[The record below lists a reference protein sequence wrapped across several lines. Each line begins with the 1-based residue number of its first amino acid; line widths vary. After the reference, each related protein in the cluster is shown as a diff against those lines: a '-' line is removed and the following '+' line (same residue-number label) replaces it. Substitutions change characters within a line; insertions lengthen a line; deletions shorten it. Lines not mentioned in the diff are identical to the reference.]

1 MHNPKNLKTIWLFLQ
16 LISFTLAAQDSS
28 KTPYFDEVKIG
39 NQIWMQKNLDVVTF
53 RNGDTIPQVFGN
65 KEWEVAGFEE
75 KPAWCYYN
83 YDSTNGAQYGKL
95 YNWYAVND
103 SRGLAPEGWQIPS
116 LVEWDIFK
124 YEIHNLNDV
133 HASCDG
139 CKVKQ
144 ADGWD
149 LLDKSLKKRFQ
160 KKNPNC
166 SNITNSTGFSA
177 MAGGYKYYRSFV
189 KFGQCGRWW
198 SSTETSFFNA
208 NSIEIDGHCSSW
220 NYFEIEKPSKEFGLS
235 VRCIKDIE

>member
-16 LISFTLAAQDSS
+16 LISFTLVAQDSS

-149 LLDKSLKKRFQ
+149 LLDKSLKKGS
-160 KKNPNC
+160 KKRIPIVLILLIRRVLVQWLEDI
-166 SNITNSTGFSA
+166 NITGLLLNLDSVVDGGHRQKLLFS
-177 MAGGYKYYRSFV
+177 M
-189 KFGQCGRWW
+189 Q
-198 SSTETSFFNA
+198 
-208 NSIEIDGHCSSW
+208 I
-220 NYFEIEKPSKEFGLS
+220 PSKLMGIVHLGIILKLKSLQKNSAFL
-235 VRCIKDIE
+235 